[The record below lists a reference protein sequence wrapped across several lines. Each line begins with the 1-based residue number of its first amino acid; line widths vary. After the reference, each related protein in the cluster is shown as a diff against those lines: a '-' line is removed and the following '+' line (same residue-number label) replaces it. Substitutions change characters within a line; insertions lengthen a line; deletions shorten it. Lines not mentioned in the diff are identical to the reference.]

1 MLEIRNLKVVFE
13 TDRGVVKAVNGID
26 LTLERGKILGLVG
39 ESGSGKS
46 MTLLS
51 ILRLVPYPGKIVEGE
66 ILFEGEDLLKKS
78 ASQMREIRGKDIAM
92 IFQDPMTTL
101 NPVFP
106 VGEQIRESLRVHNI
120 IKPEKEGILG
130 FLRERDRRKKEHEK
144 AVELMEKVGISY
156 PEKRY
161 FSYPHQFSGGM
172 QQRAIIAIALSC
184 NPKLLLADEP
194 TTALD
199 VTIQAQILDLLRQI
213 NEVNGTSIIFV
224 THDLAVAAEFCDEIA
239 VMYAGQI
246 VEKGAV
252 DKVIGEPKHP
262 YTKGLLK
269 SIPKITRKKEKLYAI
284 PGNVPDLASLSPKGC
299 PFYERCEE
307 AVEECKEVE
316 LPLIEVSDGEFVRC
330 IKYL

>member
-1 MLEIRNLKVVFE
+1 MLEIKNLQVTFQ
-13 TDRGVVKAVNGID
+13 TDRGIVKAVNGID
-26 LTLERGKILGLVG
+26 LALEKGKILGLVG

-51 ILRLVPYPGKIVEGE
+51 ILRLVPYPGKIAEGE
-66 ILFEGEDLLKKS
+66 ILFDKEDILKKS
-78 ASQMREIRGKDIAM
+78 PQEMRDIRGRDIAM

-120 IKPEKEGILG
+120 INPERNGFFGFRKDKE
-130 FLRERDRRKKEHEK
+130 RKKKEHEK
-144 AVELMEKVGISY
+144 VIELMEKVGISY
-156 PEKRY
+156 PKRRY

-184 NPKLLLADEP
+184 NPKILLADEP

-213 NEVNGTSIIFV
+213 NEKNGTSIIFV
-224 THDLAVAAEFCDEIA
+224 THDLAIAAEFCDEIA

-246 VEKGAV
+246 VEKGPV
-252 DKVIGEPKHP
+252 DKVIEEPKHP

-269 SIPKITRKKEKLYAI
+269 SIPKITQKKEKLYAI
-284 PGNVPDLASLSPKGC
+284 PGNVPDLASLPEYGC

-307 AVEECKEVE
+307 AMEECKEVTI
-316 LPLIEVSDGEFVRC
+316 PLIEVSNGEFVRC
-330 IKYL
+330 IKYR